1 MLQPRVGL
9 QHGVVPQHR
18 FVLQHRAVTS
28 LTLPTRTAVMP
39 LGVVA
44 LVTCFLV
51 AASTPAQAAA
61 EATGV
66 AGSVPASD
74 PTAGG
79 ASQVFT
85 APVGSAVDVVRDGFA
100 VGSAREPVLPVGS
113 SDAVRPVDGSVPTAG
128 GFGSRWVRGCG
139 ACSTNHQG
147 LDFAA
152 ASGSPVVAAM
162 PGRVVAAGVLG
173 GYGDQVLVQ
182 HASGVQTRYGH
193 LSAIDVHV
201 GQVVAAGERV
211 GSVGSTGVST
221 GPHLHFEVIVDGR
234 PVDPADWLRARGLL

>member
-18 FVLQHRAVTS
+18 VVLQHRAVTS

-66 AGSVPASD
+66 AVSVRASD

-79 ASQVFT
+79 ASQAFT

-100 VGSAREPVLPVGS
+100 VGSAGVPGVPMG

-152 ASGSPVVAAM
+152 VSGSPAVAAM

-182 HASGVQTRYGH
+182 HTSGVQTRYGH
-193 LSAIDVHV
+193 LSAIDVRV

-211 GSVGSTGVST
+211 GAVGSTGVST